1 MRHPRIFGVT
11 LWVLMWFVPVLP
23 ANARTVSGEMY
34 TNIMLRV
41 EMLETGASLSVEGD
55 RIRSLA
61 ALPRFYYLRAFQP
74 AWSDSFGPS
83 RPVHSLIKA
92 IHNATREGL
101 QPQDYHLTAIE
112 GVFGRMLNDQK
123 GGQWADPA
131 LLADFDI
138 LLTDA
143 FLTFASHLLYG
154 RVDPETLE
162 RQWEHPHPEADLA
175 RVLADALVSGRI
187 EEALQ
192 DLTSRDAGYTRLR
205 DALAQYRDIAAAGGW
220 PRVPFVPKTHIRE
233 DRGAVVP
240 LVNRLVISGD
250 LRQNI
255 YDSEVPFDAILA
267 QAIRA
272 FQVRHGLTPDGV
284 LGPVTLKALNVPA
297 DQRVRQIELNMER
310 WRWLPRDLGDRCIIV
325 NIADFRAGVFEGD
338 RAVLEMRVV
347 VGKDYRQT
355 PVFSGTME
363 SLVFSPYWYIPKKIA
378 VEDKLPQILRDPN
391 YLAREHIGAFQWGN
405 KGWLKE
411 VDPNTIDWHMVDPD
425 TFPYKL
431 RQDPGPWNP
440 LGRIKFIFPNK
451 YAVYLHDTPSQG
463 LFDKAP
469 RTFSSGCIRTEKPIE
484 LAEFLLKGDPRWTRE
499 KILAAASS
507 NTEQTVRLPRPVQV
521 HIQYWTAWAN
531 EDLGMEFRKDIYGS
545 DRLLDQALSRQPPA
559 QE

>member
-1 MRHPRIFGVT
+1 MRHPLICGIT
-11 LWVLMWFVPVLP
+11 LWVVTWFVCALP
-23 ANARTVSGEMY
+23 SNAQTIMGEVR

-41 EMLETGASLSVEGD
+41 EMLETGVPLSVEGD
-55 RIRSLA
+55 RIRSLT

-74 AWSDSFGPS
+74 AWSDRFGPV
-83 RPVHSLIKA
+83 RFVHSLIKA
-92 IHNATREGL
+92 IHDATQEGL
-101 QPQDYHLTAIE
+101 QPRDYHLTAIE
-112 GVFGRMLNDQK
+112 GIFGRMLNDQK
-123 GGQWADPA
+123 GKQWTDPA

-143 FLTFASHLLYG
+143 FLTYASHLLFG
-154 RVDPETLE
+154 RVDPETFE
-162 RQWEHPHPEADLA
+162 RQWEHPRAEEDLA
-175 RVLADALVSGRI
+175 RVLRDALVSGRI
-187 EEALQ
+187 EAALQ
-192 DLTSRDAGYTRLR
+192 DLTPRDAGYTRLR
-205 DALAQYRDIAAAGGW
+205 EALGQYRDIAAAGGW
-220 PRVPFVPKTHIRE
+220 PMVPFVPKTRNRE

-272 FQVRHGLTPDGV
+272 FQARHGLTPDGV
-284 LGPVTLKALNVPA
+284 LGPVTLKALNVSA
-297 DQRVRQIELNMER
+297 DERVRQIELNMER
-310 WRWLPRDLGDRCIIV
+310 WRWLPRDLGDPCIIV
-325 NIADFRAGVFEGD
+325 NIADFRARVFEGD

-363 SLVFSPYWYIPKKIA
+363 RLVFSPYWYIPQKIA
-378 VEDKLPQILRDPN
+378 VEDKLPLILRDPN
-391 YLAREHIGAFQWGN
+391 YLVREHIDAFQWGN
-405 KGWLKE
+405 NGWLKE
-411 VDPNTIDWHMVDPD
+411 VDPNTIDWHMADPN

-431 RQDPGPWNP
+431 RQEPGPWNP

-451 YAVYLHDTPSQG
+451 YAVYLHDTPSQE
-463 LFDKAP
+463 LFEKAP
-469 RTFSSGCIRTEKPIE
+469 RTFSSGCIRIEKPIE
-484 LAEFLLKGDPRWTRE
+484 LAEFLLQADPRWTRE
-499 KILAAASS
+499 RILSAASS
-507 NTEQTVRLPRPVQV
+507 DTEQTVRLPCPVQV

-559 QE
+559 PE